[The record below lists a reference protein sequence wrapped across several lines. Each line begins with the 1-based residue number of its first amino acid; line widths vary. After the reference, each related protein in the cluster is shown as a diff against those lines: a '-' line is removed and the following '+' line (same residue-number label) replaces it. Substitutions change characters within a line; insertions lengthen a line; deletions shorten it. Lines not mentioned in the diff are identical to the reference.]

1 MVKIISERGTK
12 HIYVQEEKHYYYFI
26 SLKGIEGIRTEKI
39 ITKKS
44 EQSHKH
50 ASLVAD
56 IVKLVTSHNH
66 QVIIEE

>member
-1 MVKIISERGTK
+1 M
-12 HIYVQEEKHYYYFI
+12 
-26 SLKGIEGIRTEKI
+26 GIRTEKI

-50 ASLVAD
+50 TSIVAH